1 MTEKEF
7 ARLASSELP
16 RLQGDSRGTTFTHE
30 QLQRTFAKA
39 DLNGDG
45 EIDFNEFFLW
55 LSGGA
60 KGESRNASPDL
71 NRGGAAPPAAP
82 APTSAPVPMRSAGLC
97 MACCC

>member
-45 EIDFNEFFLW
+45 EIDFNEFFLGCCAADPSTVHI
-55 LSGGA
+55 LNSFTGYEHLGGY
-60 KGESRNASPDL
+60 
-71 NRGGAAPPAAP
+71 
-82 APTSAPVPMRSAGLC
+82 MRDGKK
-97 MACCC
+97 

>member
-60 KGESRNASPDL
+60 KGESRNVSPDL
-71 NRGGAAPPAAP
+71 GQEHGLL
-82 APTSAPVPMRSAGLC
+82 PTEPK
-97 MACCC
+97 